1 MKRATQ
7 PSPTVDRK
15 EPAAVFAAR
24 FRAALAADDAQGHHR
39 RLFCEPFG
47 FDPREPAVVD
57 ALALRAAAAVEAA
70 CVSLEVDRA
79 IRKAV
84 ACRLADHWPLV
95 DIERG
100 PPHGPVS
107 TREELVRAQ
116 WMVHGIS
123 RMGAMEYVGEQSGAI
138 PPRIVW
144 PSSVS
149 PDDVLAVVG
158 RCKHRDAKVIAATMR
173 AGQWYVAQEGDRR
186 YRPGAIYPRDELY
199 APTNDTEA
207 SGLVRIIDPDLDRAL
222 GTVFH
227 PRLAALVAWAEKEV
241 DAARRLPCIA
251 VDAGKHMTGVLSMWG
266 RTEWFVD
273 PRTGLAEVAPPSRR
287 ERDAGFR
294 VLVCS
299 EDGTLQLQLPF
310 DGVSSPDVF
319 EAVRQHDAI
328 RGAVGSPGLRHLA
341 AFLYLLTTKGARSGQ
356 LLWKVADHMEAMQCG
371 ADTRR
376 DPKARERIAR
386 EAAAVAALRLAVYGD
401 GDDKRMSRPL
411 LLPVDTAERR
421 GPDGRW
427 TLEGMTLQF
436 HPLLNNGVRKAS
448 GAIGEHWFPASPDLP
463 SLHHVKHAPALLAGL
478 RLPQRWRLAWKEQG
492 RTYVDLKQQSALAL
506 FGIEGAEG
514 REHHK
519 GRAWDTFYANVS
531 ALAALPTPGIG
542 DVERVRSVRD
552 GEQMVRIHAAR
563 WMIDRTVHRVAPV
576 EAPQPPPLHC
586 GDDLRAWRDACGATQ
601 EKTAAALGVSTRT
614 VRNAEL
620 GGAAPLPRSI
630 RDAIARGAIT
640 PASPRALPSPR

>member
-1 MKRATQ
+1 MKAGSQRRTHEGD
-7 PSPTVDRK
+7 TK

-24 FRAALAADDAQGHHR
+24 FRAAFAADDAEGHHR
-39 RLFCEPFG
+39 RLYCEPFG

-57 ALALRAAAAVEAA
+57 ALARRAASAVEAA

-79 IRKAV
+79 VRKAV

-95 DIERG
+95 EIDADGE
-100 PPHGPVS
+100 
-107 TREELVRAQ
+107 Q
-116 WMVHGIS
+116 WMNLA
-123 RMGAMEYVGEQSGAI
+123 GAERARVQWMANAFGNLGLMEYQGEQNGI
-138 PPRIVW
+138 LRPRMMW

-207 SGLVRIIDPDLDRAL
+207 SGLVRIADPDLDRAL

-241 DAARRLPCIA
+241 DAARRRPFIA
-251 VDAGKHMTGVLSMWG
+251 VDAGGAMQTVLTAWG
-266 RTEWFVD
+266 RGWQTD
-273 PRTGLAEVAPPSRR
+273 RAGLADVRPPSAK
-287 ERDAGFR
+287 ERAEGALR
-294 VLVCS
+294 LLVRD
-299 EDGTLQLQLPF
+299 EEHGLQLSLPL
-310 DGVSSPDVF
+310 DGIGSADVF
-319 EAVRQHDAI
+319 DAVKRT
-328 RGAVGSPGLRHLA
+328 RGPAGLRHLA
-341 AFLYLLTTKGARSGQ
+341 AFLLLLTTKGARSGQ
-356 LLWKVADHMEAMQCG
+356 LLWKVSDHMDAMQCG
-371 ADTRR
+371 TDTRR
-376 DPKARERIAR
+376 DPKARERLAR
-386 EAAAVAALRLAVYGD
+386 EAAAVAGLRLEVYGD
-401 GDDKRMSRPL
+401 GADKRVSRAL

-427 TLEGMTLQF
+427 TLEGMTLQV
-436 HPLLNNGVRKAS
+436 HPLLYSGVRAAPDQPGS
-448 GAIGEHWFPASPDLP
+448 HWFPASPDLP

-478 RLPQRWRLAWKEQG
+478 RLPQRWRWAYGKHG
-492 RTYVDLKQQSALAL
+492 RTFVDLKRDAALAL
-506 FGIEGAEG
+506 FGIEGDGA

-519 GRAWDTFYANVS
+519 GRAWETFDANVA

-542 DVERVRSVRD
+542 AVEWVQSRD
-552 GEQMVRIHAAR
+552 GEPMVRIHAAR
-563 WMIDRTVHRVAPV
+563 WMIERIAHRVAPI
-576 EAPQPPPLHC
+576 EAAQPPALQC
-586 GDDLRAWRDACGATQ
+586 GDDLRAWREARGLTQ
-601 EKTAAALGVSTRT
+601 EKVAALLGVSTRT